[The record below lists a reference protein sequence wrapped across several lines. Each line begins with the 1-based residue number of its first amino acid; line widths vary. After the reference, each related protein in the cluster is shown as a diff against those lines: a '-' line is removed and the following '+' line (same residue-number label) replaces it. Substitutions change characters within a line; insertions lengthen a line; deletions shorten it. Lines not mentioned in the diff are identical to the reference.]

1 VTRVDLLIGLLGAY
15 FALGIFVSAWRRETE
30 SIGGVAAWVALS
42 GLWAIAAHNRW
53 GTSDPGAAIGVGLG
67 WGAVAYLLTLCGAWL
82 GRRGPA
88 RAWVWLLGPVH
99 AAGLAGI
106 WLLEGRKRR
115 AGGKSRAV
123 EEMMALP
130 AAGAAQD
137 GEAASQVLESVIELG
152 RTTVDT
158 VMVPRSEIA
167 ALPETATVGDW
178 LSLARSSRHPYLP
191 VYRTELDEVL
201 GYVRVNDLLSAADP
215 RLPVKDFLR
224 EARFVPETMR
234 CDDLLRELISHG
246 ERFAIVVDEFG
257 GTAGLVRDA
266 DLFEILLGE
275 IDQETAA
282 GSEVTEVARGIFLV
296 RGQCRLDDFNE
307 TFPRPLP
314 AGDYETVGGLLLA
327 RLGRVPVT
335 GEALE
340 IDGIRLEVLAS
351 TPRRI
356 LRLRVMLAAA
366 AAAGR
371 PGAG

>member
-1 VTRVDLLIGLLGAY
+1 MSSVRVEDVTKDY
-15 FALGIFVSAWRRETE
+15 
-30 SIGGVAAWVALS
+30 
-42 GLWAIAAHNRW
+42 
-53 GTSDPGAAIGVGLG
+53 
-67 WGAVAYLLTLCGAWL
+67 
-82 GRRGPA
+82 
-88 RAWVWLLGPVH
+88 
-99 AAGLAGI
+99 
-106 WLLEGRKRR
+106 
-115 AGGKSRAV
+115 
-123 EEMMALP
+123 
-130 AAGAAQD
+130 
-137 GEAASQVLESVIELG
+137 ELG